1 MSPFIRLLLSLC
13 LLLVALPAY
22 AGEIRLA
29 VAASM
34 TDVLNALCSD
44 YALSHP
50 QTRFVRN
57 YASSGTLAKQIVAGA
72 PADLFVSANP
82 KWMDFLK
89 DKGLIAPTG
98 IRIIAHNKMVV
109 IGRPCSK
116 VRVLADL
123 NALPRIAM
131 GSPASVPAGKYA
143 EQALIAAG
151 LYQGMKDSQ
160 KLVLTKDVRQALMY
174 AERGEVNA
182 AFVYRTDA
190 LLAKQAITLLEVPQ
204 ELYPSVSYPAG
215 LTSIG
220 TTNSEAR
227 EFMHYLGSS
236 DAAAIFTKYGFLADS
251 GSAPLAKTH

>member
-1 MSPFIRLLLSLC
+1 MATFIRLLLSLS
-13 LLLVALPAY
+13 LLFVASPAF
-22 AGEIRLA
+22 AGEIHLA

-34 TDVLNALCSD
+34 TDVVNALCSD

-57 YASSGTLAKQIVAGA
+57 YASSGTLAKQIAARA

-82 KWMDFLK
+82 KWMDYLK
-89 DKGLIAPTG
+89 DKGLIEPTS
-98 IRIIAHNKMVV
+98 IRIIAHNKVV
-109 IGRPCSK
+109 VVGRPCSK

-123 NALPRIAM
+123 TSLPRIAM

-151 LYQGMKDSQ
+151 LYQGIKDSQ

-190 LLAKQAITLLEVPQ
+190 LLAKQAITLMEVPQ

-215 LTSIG
+215 LTSMG
-220 TTNSEAR
+220 TANEEAR
-227 EFMHYLGSS
+227 GFMHYLGSS
-236 DAAAIFTKYGFLADS
+236 DAATIFSKYGFLVDS
-251 GSAPLAKTH
+251 RSATLAKVP